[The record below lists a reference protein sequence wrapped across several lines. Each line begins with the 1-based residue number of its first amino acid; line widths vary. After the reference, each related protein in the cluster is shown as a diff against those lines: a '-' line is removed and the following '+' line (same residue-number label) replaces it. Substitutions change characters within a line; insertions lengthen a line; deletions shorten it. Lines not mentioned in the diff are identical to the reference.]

1 MQNIFQ
7 VAIHYGKSFGR
18 IEYDPSTKT
27 ATVILDNSA
36 KRKAVED
43 YLRQSRIMPHAR
55 ETLLDLERLEIKPLD
70 SVETFKLALTNLW
83 ETTEVLVDWSR
94 PADDTYRV

>member
-1 MQNIFQ
+1 MQNTFQ

-18 IEYDPSTKT
+18 IEYDPATKT
-27 ATVILDNSA
+27 AAVILDNPV

-43 YLRQSRIMPHAR
+43 YLQTPRIMPHPR
-55 ETLLDLERLEIKPLD
+55 TTLLDLEHLEIKPLD
-70 SVETFKLALTNLW
+70 SLEAFKLALTNLW
-83 ETTEVLVDWSR
+83 EVTEVLVDWSR